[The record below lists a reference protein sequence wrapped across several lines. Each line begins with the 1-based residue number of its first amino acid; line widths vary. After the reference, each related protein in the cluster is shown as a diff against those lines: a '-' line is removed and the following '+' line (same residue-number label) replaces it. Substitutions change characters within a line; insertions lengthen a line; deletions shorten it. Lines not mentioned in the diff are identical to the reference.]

1 MLDAVDVE
9 AVVVHP
15 PHLHRELVLAALQAG
30 KHVYCEAPLANTVE
44 DARAIALAALAAR
57 TVFQGGV
64 QGRPTRFYRHV
75 AQFVKSGVLGTPIL
89 VSAQWGRRQL
99 APGGAHPGARGRA
112 EPATRLGDLA
122 GAAREVGI
130 HALDL
135 VTEYLGGLPVA
146 ASGHAA
152 IALWKDARDVADT
165 VQCVLDY
172 PRGVRL
178 TLDATLASSAGG
190 SSALPRQ

>member
-1 MLDAVDVE
+1 M
-9 AVVVHP
+9 
-15 PHLHRELVLAALQAG
+15 
-30 KHVYCEAPLANTVE
+30 
-44 DARAIALAALAAR
+44 
-57 TVFQGGV
+57 
-64 QGRPTRFYRHV
+64 
-75 AQFVKSGVLGTPIL
+75 LGTPIL
-89 VSAQWGRRQL
+89 VSAQWGRK
-99 APGGAHPGARGRA
+99 
-112 EPATRLGDLA
+112 TA
-122 GAAREVGI
+122 GAGWRPPRRARPSWNWRLASATSPGLLGEVGI

-190 SSALPRQ
+190 PTRSSAAVTAA